1 MDRNF
6 CERVQVLCDFE
17 QPIKEQQYTDQWN
30 GDYVRMP
37 FSGQSK
43 YPVGDKVTSRWS
55 LVKKALSQELLCV
68 EDLEEAIL
76 SYNPRFKKSWSFRLL
91 KAFFIEEATLEERVT
106 FFDETLPNMQEICL
120 SAEKYFPEPPRLLKK
135 RSNREIYLSQ
145 HQASI
150 LMIMAFFCLYP
161 RRNSSRADAEYG
173 AYNFINFNKLFGLPT
188 SNHSNFEKLRT
199 LLNYFHRVSK
209 SPPTG
214 VVSFHRVEADFM
226 PLWDMEEKKLTRVK
240 FDDDGLIDQEGSK
253 YIEMDFANKYIG
265 GGVLGHG
272 LVQEEIRFIVAP
284 EFIVTLLLTEELSDD
299 ECLGISNRLFPGI
312 VIFNFSN
319 DWM

>member
-1 MDRNF
+1 M
-6 CERVQVLCDFE
+6 
-17 QPIKEQQYTDQWN
+17 
-30 GDYVRMP
+30 
-37 FSGQSK
+37 
-43 YPVGDKVTSRWS
+43 
-55 LVKKALSQELLCV
+55 SQELLCV

-91 KAFFIEEATLEERVT
+91 KAFFIEEASLEERVT
-106 FFDETLPNMQEICL
+106 FFDETLPKMQEICL
-120 SAEKYFPEPPRLLKK
+120 SADKYFPEPPRLLKK

-161 RRNSSRADAEYG
+161 RRSSTRADAEYG

-214 VVSFHRVEADFM
+214 IVSFHRVEADFM
-226 PLWDMEEKKLTRVK
+226 PLWDTEGKVK
-240 FDDDGLIDQEGSK
+240 
-253 YIEMDFANKYIG
+253 
-265 GGVLGHG
+265 
-272 LVQEEIRFIVAP
+272 
-284 EFIVTLLLTEELSDD
+284 
-299 ECLGISNRLFPGI
+299 
-312 VIFNFSN
+312 
-319 DWM
+319 